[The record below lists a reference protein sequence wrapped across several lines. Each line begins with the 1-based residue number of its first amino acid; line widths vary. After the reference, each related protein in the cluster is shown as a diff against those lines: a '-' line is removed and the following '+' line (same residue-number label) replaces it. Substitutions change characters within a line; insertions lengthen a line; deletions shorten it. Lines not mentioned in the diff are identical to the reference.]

1 MLTNDMD
8 AVELERNA
16 YCDACKASRDKLKVT
31 FTTSTGVL
39 EPPAASS
46 HTSPKSHN
54 IEVHCSFDMAQ
65 QVK

>member
-1 MLTNDMD
+1 MD

-16 YCDACKASRDKLKVT
+16 YRDACKASWDKLKVT

-39 EPPAASS
+39 EPPAPSS
-46 HTSPKSHN
+46 HTPPRNHN